1 MPGPGPRGPRQTYRA
16 PCSSIPDSRISARN
30 PRKTGKSR
38 RARGTRTRQPGTRST
53 RDGLLCGEIAS
64 AAGGTRARAARS
76 APAAERNPSHGPRS
90 SSSSTSS
97 SPAIDHQLDERRPFV
112 CQIGMQTPRSA
123 PLEAQQPGDRPRIF
137 SSFFVVFA
145 RNRQKTAETGHRIW
159 SEFSAKNRELAEIRQ
174 FCQNFFRIEDRTAS
188 AAERNPAHGSPAFTF
203 CLSWWCENSSKSHT
217 GPRKS
222 RRGPGLS
229 GQLDGPRSSDPRP
242 RSAGP
247 TRAQPVARAMFLT
260 NNPVKNDIDVSRE
273 TLPIF

>member
-64 AAGGTRARAARS
+64 AAGGTRARAART
-76 APAAERNPSHGPRS
+76 APAAERNPAHGPRS

-123 PLEAQQPGDRPRIF
+123 PLEAQQPSDRPRIF
-137 SSFFVVFA
+137 CPFFVVFA
-145 RNRQKTAETGHRIW
+145 QNCQKTAEPGPRIW

-174 FCQNFFRIEDRTAS
+174 FCQNFFRIEDRVAP
-188 AAERNPAHGSPAFTF
+188 AAERNPPHGSPDR
-203 CLSWWCENSSKSHT
+203 
-217 GPRKS
+217 PS
-222 RRGPGLS
+222 RPGS
-229 GQLDGPRSSDPRP
+229 
-242 RSAGP
+242 
-247 TRAQPVARAMFLT
+247 
-260 NNPVKNDIDVSRE
+260 
-273 TLPIF
+273 